1 MYLGDKRL
9 GCRAGQMAESVKSLP
24 CPELGFPANFS
35 HINSK
40 VQKMSIIPALKR
52 RRQVDLCSPL
62 ACQPHPSV
70 GDPVSK

>member
-1 MYLGDKRL
+1 M
-9 GCRAGQMAESVKSLP
+9 GCRTGQMAESVKSLP

-40 VQKMSIIPALKR
+40 VQKMSVIPALKR
-52 RRQVDLCSPL
+52 QIDLRSLL